1 MTCVL
6 TAVAALLTAVPLC
19 EPGAAVQRALAA
31 LPPESR
37 AATLA
42 EVAGPA
48 RALREQ
54 FPEDVFAHERYQDV
68 VTAHGVEGELKAMQA
83 EYARLRAIHDGDV
96 RFLYLWG
103 RSALGRGTRRAIAA
117 MKEVSKTDPD
127 FAPAHRTLAEIYG
140 SAAFADAAGEA
151 AERSRF
157 LATCPGGTLAPRPAP
172 LPARSALFEHPPA
185 SASSEEVGRALQADE
200 ARLLRM
206 RLFDWYADAE
216 KEGAIREMKEEYW
229 TGFTLTVRHYRRTG
243 QKQKADALLVEME
256 QRLSRTRGELFG
268 VGARAVLG
276 LYADGGGRE
285 GVHAALERMRAVT
298 GGSREVELAALERAF
313 ETR

>member
-54 FPEDVFAHERYQDV
+54 FPEDVFAPERYQDV
-68 VTAHGVEGELKAMQA
+68 VTAHGGGGGGRAMQA
-83 EYARLRAIHDGDV
+83 EDARLRAIHEGHV
-96 RFLYLWG
+96 RFHYLWG

-157 LATCPGGTLAPRPAP
+157 LAACPGGGLAPRPAP
-172 LPARSALFEHPPA
+172 PPARSALFGPPPTAA
-185 SASSEEVGRALQADE
+185 SPEEVGRALQADE
-200 ARLLRM
+200 GRLLRM
-206 RLFDWYADAE
+206 RLFDWY
-216 KEGAIREMKEEYW
+216 
-229 TGFTLTVRHYRRTG
+229 
-243 QKQKADALLVEME
+243 
-256 QRLSRTRGELFG
+256 S
-268 VGARAVLG
+268 
-276 LYADGGGRE
+276 
-285 GVHAALERMRAVT
+285 
-298 GGSREVELAALERAF
+298 
-313 ETR
+313 